1 MKKRMILAVLLCGTY
16 AQAQIVDKNFEGS
29 KGSVWNDENGN
40 PLMDRTARR
49 EGDIITVLIS
59 ESSVASYAANTNT
72 TKQDSNKVS
81 LDLLNNIVS
90 RLIRPWNSN
99 DSSANSGG
107 GTSTQ
112 NSKLTAKLTA
122 VVKKVMPNGTLL
134 IEGSRSVVVNRETQ
148 TFKLSGVIRRDD
160 VKSDN
165 TVMSEQIAE
174 ADIRLEGKGAIY
186 DRNRRGL
193 LTRILD
199 WLF

>member
-160 VKSDN
+160 VKSDK
-165 TVMSEQIAE
+165 IAE